1 MADSDEVGQDD
12 GAAVSPRRER
22 FVRRAHRIGLIVSIV
37 LVLLTLLSL
46 PFAASSM
53 GGELFERQD
62 EKLYG
67 ALDGKPV
74 PDQPAVLDSPNQNYV
89 NLAISGVDEVDG
101 IATLAVSG
109 NRICNA
115 GCTTEEIT
123 FYALDDNA
131 SQRRG
136 TPPTALLTLNPTD
149 VMFSETVQLP
159 IRGLPTLYPFDRYE
173 LWLGFSATRTNA
185 DGARVELTKAEIASS
200 SLITIQNQDT
210 QLVMRSPMQIDPALA
225 RSPTD
230 PYDFVAVQELQFR
243 QPTYVIVLAVLL
255 VVLISM
261 SGIIAVTTKSY
272 QDLAL
277 GIGSV
282 VLGVWGVRSVL
293 VTQPMPGSTLVDI
306 ALSFVIIAVLL
317 AFVTRSA
324 VYFQRRSGWN
334 IKRDDG

>member
-1 MADSDEVGQDD
+1 MTDSDENGQDD
-12 GAAVSPRRER
+12 AAAPSPRHAR
-22 FVRRAHRIGLIVSIV
+22 FVQRAHRIGLIVSIV
-37 LVLLTLLSL
+37 LILLTLLSL

-53 GGELFERQD
+53 SGELFERQD

-67 ALDGKPV
+67 ALDGKLV
-74 PDQPAVLDSPNQNYV
+74 PDQPAVLDSPNQNYI
-89 NLAISGVDEVDG
+89 NLAIAAVDEVNG

-115 GCTTEEIT
+115 GCKTEEIT

-159 IRGLPTLYPFDRYE
+159 IRGAPTLFPFDRYE
-173 LWLGFSATRTNA
+173 IWLGFSATEKGD
-185 DGARVELTKAEIASS
+185 DGKRVELTSGEITAA
-200 SLITIQNQDT
+200 SLITLQNQDT
-210 QLVMRSPMQIDPALA
+210 QLVMHPPKPIDPASV

-230 PYDFVAVQELQFR
+230 PYDFVSVQALEFR

-324 VYFQRRSGWN
+324 VYFEQGSGW
-334 IKRDDG
+334 KLRRRG